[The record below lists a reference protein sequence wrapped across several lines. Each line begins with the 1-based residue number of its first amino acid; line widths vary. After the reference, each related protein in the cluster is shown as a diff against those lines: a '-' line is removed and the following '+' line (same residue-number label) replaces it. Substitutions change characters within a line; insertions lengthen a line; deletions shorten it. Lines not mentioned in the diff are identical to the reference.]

1 MSYHPANFGGH
12 SHSDSCH
19 LSFWGCHFSK
29 ISSFRKV
36 KRGVKLGFSIDS
48 LIFRLFSVSIQC
60 NKTMLLKMKIIMSTE
75 PAANGKMVNI
85 ATKIPICDLRS
96 TNSSIV

>member
-1 MSYHPANFGGH
+1 M
-12 SHSDSCH
+12 
-19 LSFWGCHFSK
+19 
-29 ISSFRKV
+29 

-48 LIFRLFSVSIQC
+48 LIFRLFSVSIQW

-75 PAANGKMVNI
+75 PAANGKMVNV